1 MWGEGAGMQLPHPKP
16 QPREKRDLL
25 LGFACLEPSIL
36 PNGWRAA
43 LHPLWFWGG
52 EKVLAPS
59 LWAECECLL
68 AAFLTARSVAG
79 VIQRRA
85 EVSAATETTMKRK
98 QSLKISPFINQAN
111 CR

>member
-1 MWGEGAGMQLPHPKP
+1 MWSEGAGIQLPHPKP
-16 QPREKRDLL
+16 QLREKRDLL
-25 LGFACLEPSIL
+25 LGFARSEPSVL
-36 PNGWRAA
+36 PTGWREA
-43 LHPLWFWGG
+43 LHPPRLCGG

-59 LWAECECLL
+59 PWAECECLL
-68 AAFLTARSVAG
+68 AAFLTARGVAG

-98 QSLKISPFINQAN
+98 QSLKNSPFINQAN